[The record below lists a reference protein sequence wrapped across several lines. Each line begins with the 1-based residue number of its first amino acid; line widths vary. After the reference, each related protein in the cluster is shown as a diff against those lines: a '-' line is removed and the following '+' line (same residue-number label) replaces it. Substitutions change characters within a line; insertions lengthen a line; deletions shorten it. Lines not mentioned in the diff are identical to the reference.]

1 MTRDRDTVGA
11 ARAPHPNGVPS
22 CDTGP
27 VGRVAFVTRELADLW
42 RELRGSTTGNARLT
56 PDQDTEKDTDK

>member
-1 MTRDRDTVGA
+1 MTRNRETSCRTDSVPAG
-11 ARAPHPNGVPS
+11 GVPG